1 MTIKSTGENAYFA
14 ASNSIKGFFSYY
26 DEIFSAAR
34 VRRVYAVKGGPG
46 TGKSRFLRD
55 VAEYAEDRGWSCEY
69 VYCSSDPTSLDGVLL
84 FRSGREG
91 IALLDATAPHI
102 YEPSCPG
109 AREELVNLGA
119 FWNADALVGQREE
132 IEALGQQKREA
143 YRSAYRYLAGLGE
156 MDAERDATVAPYIKQ
171 RAIEAFAKRLMR
183 AIPDGKEYS
192 PSPALMHSVGMRGEV
207 GFDTYFADAKRIF
220 VIEDC
225 RGSAKYLM
233 RALGEQAQQKR
244 LAVRISHDPVEPEVI
259 DGLFLCE
266 SGVAFGVCRGAERG
280 LPKKRIRM
288 RRFVDTAAMKRER
301 ERLNYAERMRRALRD
316 GAIGALERVGE
327 IHFRLEEIYSSAMDF
342 EQKEK
347 FTQGFCRALFDL
359 KKTRSCDT
367 IKETKKRNDG

>member
-26 DEIFSAAR
+26 DEIFKSAR
-34 VRRVYAVKGGPG
+34 VGRVYAVKGGPG

-84 FRSGREG
+84 FCAGEEG
-91 IALLDATAPHI
+91 IALLDATAPHV

-109 AREELVNLGA
+109 AREELVDLGA
-119 FWNADALVGQREE
+119 FWNADALVAQRAE
-132 IEALGQQKREA
+132 IEALGEKKREA

-156 MDAERDATVAPYIKQ
+156 MDAERDATVEPYVRQ
-171 RAIEAFAKRLMR
+171 AAIRAFAERLMR
-183 AIPDGKEYS
+183 AIPDGKEYA
-192 PSPALMHSVGMRGEV
+192 PTPALLHSVGMRGEV

-233 RALGEQAQQKR
+233 RALGELAQKKR

-266 SGVAFGVCRGAERG
+266 SGVAFGVCRAEEKG
-280 LPKKRIRM
+280 LPQKRIRM

-301 ERLNYAERMRRALRD
+301 ERLNYAERMRRAMRD
-316 GAIGALERVGE
+316 GAIDALERVGE
-327 IHFRLEEIYSSAMDF
+327 VHFRLEEIYSGAMDF
-342 EQKEK
+342 EQKEN
-347 FTQGFCRALFDL
+347 FTRRFCRSLFDL
-359 KKTRSCDT
+359 KRREKCDT
-367 IKETKKRNDG
+367 IEETKKRNG